1 MKKKKNNCDI
11 NKNIRFFINLH
22 LYHYL
27 FKVQFNKATSK
38 TWTRTLKN
46 MEYMGSKIMSD
57 FRELCFNKI
66 YVSTHKMKR
75 ANNIDQVSKFV

>member
-1 MKKKKNNCDI
+1 
-11 NKNIRFFINLH
+11 
-22 LYHYL
+22 
-27 FKVQFNKATSK
+27 
-38 TWTRTLKN
+38 
-46 MEYMGSKIMSD
+46 MGSKIMSD